1 MLDAVNARR
10 NAHKN
15 YRYANSSEDRTSCL
29 DHLLQLLRGGLHQ
42 YMDEEVLP
50 TVKALYLEY
59 YPYMVDEEFKNSID
73 SIVNVVIGS

>member
-1 MLDAVNARR
+1 MGEKA
-10 NAHKN
+10 
-15 YRYANSSEDRTSCL
+15 
-29 DHLLQLLRGGLHQ
+29 LL
-42 YMDEEVLP
+42 